1 MVKNKLKYLLILFLF
16 VQIVT
21 AQNVAVFEKDSTKVH
36 NIDKAQIDSQKNTV
50 TKYKHNLKEEYN
62 SENFNY
68 ETESKEALG
77 ATLWERFINWLNNI
91 LNSIFNGLDPKATSN
106 GISIFFK
113 VFFIAIILFAIY
125 MIAKLLLKKEGQ
137 WIFAKSSKKVLHHED
152 IEKNL
157 ETVDFETLIKNTIKQ
172 GNNRLAIR
180 YYYLWLLKKLSQKSY
195 ISWHPEKTNSDYYYE
210 IQNSAIKNKFD
221 YASYLY
227 TYIWYG
233 EFEVTDTIFSE
244 AKNTF
249 DSTISS
255 I

>member
-1 MVKNKLKYLLILFLF
+1 MVKNLKFIWIVFLF
-16 VQIVT
+16 AQLAVAQDISVT
-21 AQNVAVFEKDSTKVH
+21 EKDSTKVH
-36 NIDKAQIDSQKNTV
+36 NIEKAKIDTQKNGIP
-50 TKYKHNLKEEYN
+50 KYQHNLKEEYN

-68 ETESKEALG
+68 GIETKEAIG
-77 ATLWERFINWLNNI
+77 NTLWERFKNWIASVLR
-91 LNSIFNGLDPKATSN
+91 SIFSGLDPTATSN
-106 GISIFFK
+106 GITIFFRIL
-113 VFFIAIILFAIY
+113 FIAIIIFAIY

-137 WIFAKSSKKVLHHED
+137 WIFAKSSKKVIRHED

-157 ETVDFETLIKNTIKQ
+157 EAVDFENLIQNTIKQ
-172 GNNRLAIR
+172 GNKRLAIR

-195 ISWHPEKTNSDYYYE
+195 INWHPEKTNSDYYYE
-210 IQNSAIKNKFD
+210 IQNASVKNKFD

-249 DSTISS
+249 DTTISS